1 MVYKILLASSF
12 PEYIICVTYT
22 GFRKLYSEQ
31 AYITLSST
39 VQAAGSKSIRQF
51 SFSAPGNDRF
61 LLPPAERSVM
71 TTSFSGGNITL

>member
-1 MVYKILLASSF
+1 MAYKILLASSF

-51 SFSAPGNDRF
+51 SFSVMSSPQGRGYQRGANHAVPLFRFYPG
-61 LLPPAERSVM
+61 
-71 TTSFSGGNITL
+71 